1 MSIIGGKL
9 REIVFDDNLRN
20 NTYYLDY
27 IYNHYVQDDI
37 YYKDFSYCNLFKK
50 VRTYIRYIN
59 DNYKN
64 KDKKVCFLIVNN
76 YIDDIAYYIA
86 LLETGI
92 KPIIIN
98 KDYLFELYIN
108 NQDIDFMETNNDL
121 GYIHM
126 PFFEEDNFKDKVDK
140 LEEEKTISNKKTVG
154 FSYLHGLNE
163 IELDKVKINKILN
176 YYIRKNNIDLIN
188 DDDYD
193 FAMLTSGTTGNFKIQ
208 KIKEKDLC
216 DKIASNYNLDTE
228 EKIINLT
235 PISAISGLIFN
246 AYMPILSKK
255 KSIAI
260 GERFQNPLRDAEGTV
275 SLVLPGGTDTYENFI
290 NYFNIECPED
300 LTNFYVNH
308 VYFIGKR
315 LTDSNVENARKLSRF
330 LNDDCVYNLYGNT
343 ENLGLV
349 CSCNQQNLIPIYIY
363 GLDIRQDRYIYS
375 LDKVNVY
382 EKTIEDGKVI
392 TKKIDIPYDDN
403 FFEEIMPISSNY
415 HKDSSIIRIKNKL
428 FNELIVDSQKTGDY
442 GFEHNNLLYYACRN
456 GEIIKN
462 NDSYIL
468 VSTIEKAIKNEINL
482 DCYVINKDNVTTIF
496 FVKDRFDFD
505 KRWSASTEFIM
516 KNLPMAFLLLKHLN
530 IEIDNIAIV
539 SDHNVPMGVEVG
551 KLKRN
556 ILSKYTFTKIS
567 KNLNEENVESF
578 FENVFNEQLSELLD
592 KDANVQIKEDEYHL
606 SKTDFNIIDIFTIIL
621 NYNVINFRETDDEYI
636 LDLDNTYIDAKHP
649 NDIIK
654 KEDFY
659 KMIHNYI
666 FETKNN
672 DIKIDFIRD
681 CSFVKLK
688 IDNYDFEEIM
698 DLEYYDL
705 LYLYDSELASY
716 IGGIESEEDLEECF
730 FSHYNCDDLRYFIN
744 RVKISNDGDYY
755 IDIYDG
761 EKKHLNIPFY
771 FTVNEKDGKMVLE
784 ENYNLYFD
792 ENKGNKTYTLK
803 KR

>member
-516 KNLPMAFLLLKHLN
+516 KKLPMAFLLLKHLN

-556 ILSKYTFTKIS
+556 ILSKYTFTKIN

-621 NYNVINFRETDDEYI
+621 NYNVINFRETEDEYI

-681 CSFVKLK
+681 RSFVKLK

>member
-27 IYNHYVQDDI
+27 IYNRYVQDDM
-37 YYKDFSYCNLFKK
+37 YYKYFSYCNLFKK

-176 YYIRKNNIDLIN
+176 YYIKKNNIDLIN

-216 DKIASNYNLDTE
+216 DKIASNYDLDTE
-228 EKIINLT
+228 EEIINLT

-290 NYFNIECPED
+290 NYFNREENED
-300 LTNFYVNH
+300 LAKFYINH

-315 LTDSNVENARKLSRF
+315 LTDSNVENARKLSRY

-349 CSCNQQNLIPIYIY
+349 CSCNQQNLTPIYIY
-363 GLDIRQDRYIYS
+363 GLDIRQDSYIYS

-442 GFEHNNLLYYACRN
+442 GFEHNNLLYYACRS

-505 KRWSASTEFIM
+505 KRWSASTESIM
-516 KNLPMAFLLLKHLN
+516 KKLPMAFLLLKHLN

-666 FETKNN
+666 FEAQNN

-681 CSFVKLK
+681 RSFIKLK

-698 DLEYYDL
+698 NLEYYDL
-705 LYLYDSELASY
+705 VYLYDSELASY
-716 IGGIESEEDLEECF
+716 IGGIESEEALEECF

-744 RVKISNDGDYY
+744 HVKISNDGDYY

-784 ENYNLYFD
+784 ENYNLYFG
-792 ENKGNKTYTLK
+792 ENKGNKTYMLK